1 MRRTMRTITK
11 TILGVILVTA
21 ALAAPGGAYAIGEIG
36 VGFNLGLTYAPN
48 NTDELIARYNDEMMT
63 TAGAD
68 VDQLRAPYVPV
79 VGINLR
85 YQFNYLLFR
94 IGCHLA
100 APVMTTKGSIT
111 VGGNK
116 NTIRV
121 SAFQNSIPATV
132 GLLMPVKKRTYFY
145 IGAGG
150 TLHQA
155 YVKISQSAPDA
166 AGIDIG
172 SDNRRDRYFKA
183 FVGYHL
189 LVGAEVPLSEKV
201 TITTEWIHQ
210 EGRSFPIN
218 NHGTDAAGA
227 STSLPRRSINV
238 KGDVLLFGISYYIQ
252 I

>member
-1 MRRTMRTITK
+1 MNMAKKI
-11 TILGVILVTA
+11 ILRVILIVAIA
-21 ALAAPGGAYAIGEIG
+21 AVPGGAYAIGEIG

-48 NTDELIARYNDEMMT
+48 NTDDLIARYNREMVT

-68 VDQLRAPYVPV
+68 VDQLGAPYVPV

-85 YQFNYLLFR
+85 YQFNYVLFR
-94 IGCHLA
+94 LGCHLA
-100 APVMTTKGSIT
+100 APIMPTKGSIT
-111 VGGNK
+111 VGGQK

-132 GLLMPVKKRTYFY
+132 GLLLPVKKRTYFY
-145 IGAGG
+145 IGGGG

-155 YVKISQSAPDA
+155 YIKISQSAPDA

-172 SDNRRDRYFKA
+172 DDNRKDSYFKT

-189 LVGAEVPLSEKV
+189 LLGAEVPLSEKV
-201 TITTEWIHQ
+201 TMTTEWIHQ
-210 EGRSFPIN
+210 EGRSYPIN
-218 NHGTDAAGA
+218 NHGTDSAGNPTGSPKKA
-227 STSLPRRSINV
+227 ISV
-238 KGDVLLFGISYYIQ
+238 KGDVILFGLSYYIE

>member
-1 MRRTMRTITK
+1 MNTTRKI
-11 TILGVILVTA
+11 ILHTLLIA
-21 ALAAPGGAYAIGEIG
+21 AIAAVPGGAYAIGEFGI
-36 VGFNLGLTYAPN
+36 GFNLGLTYAPN
-48 NTDELIARYNDEMMT
+48 NTDDIIARYNGEMMT

-68 VDQLRAPYVPV
+68 VNQLNTPYVPV

-100 APVMTTKGSIT
+100 TPVVPTKGSIT

-116 NTIRV
+116 NTIRI
-121 SAFQNSIPATV
+121 SAFQNSIPATI

-145 IGAGG
+145 IGGGG

-155 YVKISQSAPDA
+155 YIKISQSAPDA

-172 SDNRRDRYFKA
+172 DDNRKDSYFKT

-189 LVGAEVPLSEKV
+189 LLGAEVPLSEKV
-201 TITTEWIHQ
+201 TMTTEWIHQ
-210 EGRSFPIN
+210 EGRSYPIN
-218 NHGTDAAGA
+218 NHGTDSAGNP
-227 STSLPRRSINV
+227 TSSPKKAISV
-238 KGDVLLFGISYYIQ
+238 KGDVLLFGVSYYIQ